1 MSLYKNR
8 NRTRFR
14 GYVITRAFFAFL
26 RLVKRLW
33 GAFCAMHAK
42 RKQARAYS
50 KVPEYLRADV
60 GLPPLGD
67 ELPLNKQQ
75 EKQKTASLLAAVLL
89 LGRS

>member
-1 MSLYKNR
+1 MPLYKNKS
-8 NRTRFR
+8 RTRFR
-14 GYVITRAFFAFL
+14 GYAVTHPFSTIL
-26 RLVKRLW
+26 RLVKRLRVV
-33 GAFCAMHAK
+33 FCAMHAK
-42 RKQARAYS
+42 RKQTRAYS